1 MTSPIFRHERI
12 VAKSEDGSRLD
23 AFLLDFPFADF
34 GADLSPSRNTLQ
46 KWIADGH
53 VRVNGEVREM
63 KSLRL
68 RVGDLVSL
76 EVEIPEETQIPPPE
90 PLDIRIV
97 HQDPSFVVIDKP
109 PGVSSHPAK
118 NAMTGTVINFLRY
131 EGIPIPPTGHPLRPG
146 IVHRLD
152 KNTSGLMVVAC
163 TDAATAALIELI
175 KKREVRRSYL
185 AIVYGNPPMDTAT
198 IEAAVGRHEVDRRK
212 MAVSREAD
220 AKPARTHY
228 AVLTRYP
235 GFSLLACRL
244 DTGRTHQIRVHMSHI
259 GYPVVGDPLYGGR
272 RAPDRIVRLL
282 KRLSKQDLDFPFI
295 ARILNQ
301 IAEII
306 TADQVHLLHAAK
318 LTFPHPVTG
327 QILSFTSEPHG
338 KFLRVLGLLESMPHE
353 DTGNAL

>member
-1 MTSPIFRHERI
+1 MTSPVFRHERI
-12 VAKSEDGSRLD
+12 VAESEDGSRLD
-23 AFLLDFPFADF
+23 FFLLGFPYAEFRA
-34 GADLSPSRNTLQ
+34 GLSPSRSTIQ

-53 VRVNGEVREM
+53 VGVNGEVAYA
-63 KSLRL
+63 KSRRL
-68 RVGDLVSL
+68 RRGDVVAL
-76 EVEIPEETQIPPPE
+76 EVEIPEQPKIPPAE

-109 PGVSSHPAK
+109 PGIISHPAR

-131 EGIPIPPTGHPLRPG
+131 KGIPLPPTGNPFRPG

-163 TDAATAALIELI
+163 TDAATAALIGLI

-185 AIVYGNPPMDTAT
+185 AIVYGNPPMDNAT

-212 MAVSREAD
+212 MTVSQDPD

-235 GFSLLACRL
+235 GFSLLACKL

-282 KRLSKQDLDFPFI
+282 KRLPRQNLDVPYVR
-295 ARILNQ
+295 RILNQ
-301 IAEII
+301 IAEVI

-327 QILSFTSEPHG
+327 RILTFTSEPHA
-338 KFLRVLGLLESMPHE
+338 KFLRVLGLLESLPHQ